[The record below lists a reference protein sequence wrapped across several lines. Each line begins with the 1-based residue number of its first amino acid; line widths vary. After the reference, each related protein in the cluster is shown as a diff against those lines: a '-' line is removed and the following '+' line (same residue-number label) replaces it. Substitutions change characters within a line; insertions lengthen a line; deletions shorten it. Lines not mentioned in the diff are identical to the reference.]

1 MTGERCFTLTG
12 QPMDTPFAIFGLG
25 GTLSVIVQLIILGA
39 IVIWLALVWY
49 TYADAR
55 RRLEDRLLVRTATAA
70 ALIFPLIGTVVYVI
84 VRPPEYL
91 EDRLE
96 RELEMDAA
104 AARLASAD
112 FRACPHCEEMVG
124 STYLRCPHCMS
135 KLRDPCGSCGRAL
148 DPEWLLCPYCEAEI
162 PGVTPSPEEQ
172 AREQRRREREAERLA
187 AEEEEAAAYEEE
199 PQYEE
204 PATEEDFAVVEEVDL
219 FTDDRETNR

>member
-1 MTGERCFTLTG
+1 MRNPL
-12 QPMDTPFAIFGLG
+12 AILGLS
-25 GTLSVIVQLIILGA
+25 GTLDVIVQLVILGA

-96 RELEMDAA
+96 RELEMEAA

-112 FRACPHCEEMVG
+112 FRACPHCEEMVA
-124 STYLRCPHCMS
+124 SSYLRCPHCMS
-135 KLRDPCGSCGRAL
+135 KLRDPCGSCGRPL
-148 DPEWLLCPYCEAEI
+148 DPDWLICPYCEAEI

-172 AREQRRREREAERLA
+172 DRERRRREREAERQ
-187 AEEEEAAAYEEE
+187 AAAG
-199 PQYEE
+199 
-204 PATEEDFAVVEEVDL
+204 EDPDTVVEEYDEVDYEPEGEYADEEIEEVDIFSEDL
-219 FTDDRETNR
+219 PPRADDQDR